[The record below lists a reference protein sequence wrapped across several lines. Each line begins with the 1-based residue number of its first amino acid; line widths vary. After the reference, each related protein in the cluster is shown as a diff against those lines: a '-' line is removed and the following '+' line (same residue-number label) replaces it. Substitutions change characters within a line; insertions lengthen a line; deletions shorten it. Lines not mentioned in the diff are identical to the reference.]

1 MLAGMS
7 FMASMRLIVRAL
19 TNERWASS
27 SMLQPKAARAA
38 LICKPVRFDIL
49 PFWHYLGQM
58 ALNSDKSQDWLAQ
71 LSRLE
76 GAYAPSTIRAYY
88 DDVRSFV
95 DWCARHGREPFP
107 AEISTI
113 CGFVDEQGKRL
124 VPTTVRRRL
133 VAIGKLHRLMG
144 LFDPT
149 RDEDVRLALRRAIR
163 SRTKPPQQ
171 ARGMSRAQ
179 LRDVL
184 AVQPDTPWG
193 IRDSAILALGFEMLA
208 RRSELVALRDDDL
221 DWRPD
226 GTLRVTIRRSKTDQA
241 GLGRYVFTSR
251 ETARVV
257 RRWIDWRGSDFEFLF
272 CPIYQ
277 GQAVCRDLNS
287 VTVRRAIRKGA
298 ARAGLE
304 FSGEI
309 RGHSLRVG
317 AAQELL
323 CAGHDTVAIMR
334 AGGWKSVA
342 TLARY
347 LEFAEHNV
355 WESETNGR
363 RHSMST

>member
-1 MLAGMS
+1 MTTYNAEPS
-7 FMASMRLIVRAL
+7 
-19 TNERWASS
+19 
-27 SMLQPKAARAA
+27 
-38 LICKPVRFDIL
+38 
-49 PFWHYLGQM
+49 PFWEV
-58 ALNSDKSQDWLAQ
+58 Q
-71 LSRLE
+71 LLRLQ

-88 DDVRSFV
+88 DDVSSFV
-95 DWCARHGREPFP
+95 DWCAAHELHPFP
-107 AEISTI
+107 AEVATV
-113 CGFVDEQGKRL
+113 CGFVDEQGRRL

-133 VAIGKLHRLMG
+133 VAIGKIHRMMG
-144 LFDPT
+144 MHDPT

-171 ARGMSRAQ
+171 ARGMSRSQ
-179 LRDVL
+179 LREVL

-257 RRWIDWRGSDFEFLF
+257 HHWIDWRGPDFEFLF

-277 GQAVCRDLNS
+277 GQAVRRDLNS
-287 VTVRRAIRKGA
+287 VTVRRAIQKGA
-298 ARAGLE
+298 ARAGLA
-304 FSGEI
+304 FSGEF

-355 WESETNGR
+355 WEPAHRIARPTMMR
-363 RHSMST
+363 P

>member
-1 MLAGMS
+1 MTL
-7 FMASMRLIVRAL
+7 RAKSPGP
-19 TNERWASS
+19 RWEE
-27 SMLQPKAARAA
+27 
-38 LICKPVRFDIL
+38 
-49 PFWHYLGQM
+49 
-58 ALNSDKSQDWLAQ
+58 Q
-71 LSRLE
+71 LLRLE

-95 DWCARHGREPFP
+95 DWCAANGLHPFP
-107 AEISTI
+107 ANVSTV
-113 CGFVDEQGKRL
+113 CGFVDEQGRRL

-144 LFDPT
+144 LPDPT

-163 SRTKPPQQ
+163 SRKKPPQQ
-171 ARGMSRAQ
+171 ARGMLRAQ
-179 LRDVL
+179 LREVL

-208 RRSELVALRDDDL
+208 RRSELVALRNEDL

-241 GLGRYVFTSR
+241 GLGRYVFTSK

-257 RRWIDWRGSDFEFLF
+257 RSWIDWRGPDFEFLF

-277 GQAVCRDLNS
+277 GKAVRRDLNS
-287 VTVRRAIRKGA
+287 VTVRRAIQNGA

-304 FSGEI
+304 FSGEF

-355 WESETNGR
+355 WEMAR
-363 RHSMST
+363 

>member
-1 MLAGMS
+1 MTS
-7 FMASMRLIVRAL
+7 RA
-19 TNERWASS
+19 TSPGPRWEE
-27 SMLQPKAARAA
+27 
-38 LICKPVRFDIL
+38 
-49 PFWHYLGQM
+49 
-58 ALNSDKSQDWLAQ
+58 Q
-71 LSRLE
+71 LLRLE

-107 AEISTI
+107 AEISTV
-113 CGFVDEQGKRL
+113 CGFVDEKGRRL

-163 SRTKPPQQ
+163 SRAKPPQQ

-221 DWRPD
+221 DWRSD

-251 ETARVV
+251 ETARVIHN
-257 RRWIDWRGSDFEFLF
+257 WIEWRGPDFEFLF
-272 CPIYQ
+272 CPIYH
-277 GQAVCRDLNS
+277 GRAVRRDLNS
-287 VTVRRAIRKGA
+287 VTVRRAIQKGA

-304 FSGEI
+304 FYGEF

-323 CAGHDTVAIMR
+323 YAGHDTIAIMR

-355 WESETNGR
+355 WEARTGGAT
-363 RHSMST
+363 HSRMP